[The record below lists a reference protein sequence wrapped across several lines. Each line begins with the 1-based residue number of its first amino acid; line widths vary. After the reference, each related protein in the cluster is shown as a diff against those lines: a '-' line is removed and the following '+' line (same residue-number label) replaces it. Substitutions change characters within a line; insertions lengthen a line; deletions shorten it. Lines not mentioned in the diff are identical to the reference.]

1 MSQVQT
7 APLPTTAMTGAPE
20 AMRAT
25 NIVKRFGAVTALNG
39 VSLHLKKGEMLGIL
53 GDNGAGKSTLIK
65 ILTGYQAPTSGTL
78 AVNGQEVALK
88 SVDHAR
94 ALGIECVYQDLAL
107 VPGLSIYHNMFLN
120 REPLRAGP
128 FRLLDNGAM
137 RRRAA
142 EALEDIGVNI
152 PNVNEEVAM
161 LSGGQRQAVAI
172 ARAVYSKAKILLLDE
187 PLAAMGARESG
198 LILDLIDRLKKRADL
213 SLIMIAHNYAQ
224 TLEVCDRVMMFQHG
238 EVTFERAAAETSVPE
253 LLEIVKQNYRVVR
266 GGA

>member
-1 MSQVQT
+1 MSQVQA
-7 APLPTTAMTGAPE
+7 APLPVATAGAPE
-20 AMRAT
+20 VLRGED
-25 NIVKRFGAVTALNG
+25 IVKRFGAVTALNG
-39 VSLHLKKGEMLGIL
+39 ISLHLKKGEMLGIL
-53 GDNGAGKSTLIK
+53 GDNGAGKSTMIK

-78 AVNGQEVALK
+78 AINGQPVVLK

-120 REPLRAGP
+120 REPLWAGP
-128 FRLLDNGAM
+128 LRLLDNRAM

-172 ARAVYSKAKILLLDE
+172 ARAVYSQAKILLLDE

-198 LILDLIDRLKKRADL
+198 LILDLIDRLKKRGDL

-224 TLEVCDRVMMFQHG
+224 TLEVCDRIMMFQHG

-253 LLEIVKQNYRVVR
+253 LLDVVKQNYKVIR
-266 GGA
+266 GAH

>member
-1 MSQVQT
+1 MSQISAT
-7 APLPTTAMTGAPE
+7 PAANGAVDVL
-20 AMRAT
+20 RAD

-65 ILTGYQAPTSGTL
+65 ILTGFQAPTSGTMTID
-78 AVNGQEVALK
+78 GQQVALK

-120 REPLRAGP
+120 REPLRPWP
-128 FRLLDNGAM
+128 FRLLDNKQM
-137 RRRAA
+137 RRRAV

-152 PNVNEEVAM
+152 PSVDEEVAM

-198 LILDLIDRLKKRADL
+198 LILDLIDRLKKRGEL

-224 TLEVCDRVMMFQHG
+224 TLEVCDRIMLFQHG
-238 EVTFERAAAETSVPE
+238 EVTFQAKSSETSVPE
-253 LLEIVKQNYRVVR
+253 LLDVVKQNYKVVR
-266 GGA
+266 GAA

>member
-1 MSQVQT
+1 MSQVQA
-7 APLPTTAMTGAPE
+7 APLPLAAASAPE
-20 AMRAT
+20 VLRGE

-53 GDNGAGKSTLIK
+53 GDNGAGKSTMIK

-78 AVNGQEVALK
+78 AINGQQVVLK

-120 REPLRAGP
+120 REPLWAGP

-172 ARAVYSKAKILLLDE
+172 ARAVYSQAKILLLDE

-198 LILDLIDRLKKRADL
+198 LILDLIDRLKKRGDL

-224 TLEVCDRVMMFQHG
+224 TLEVCDRIMMFQHG
-238 EVTFERAAAETSVPE
+238 EVTFERASAETSVPE
-253 LLEIVKQNYRVVR
+253 LLEVVKQNYKVIR
-266 GGA
+266 GAH

>member
-1 MSQVQT
+1 MSQVQAAAPT
-7 APLPTTAMTGAPE
+7 AKSAAGAPE
-20 AMRAT
+20 VLRGE

-53 GDNGAGKSTLIK
+53 GDNGAGKSTMIK

-78 AVNGQEVALK
+78 AINGQQVALK

-172 ARAVYSKAKILLLDE
+172 ARAVYSQAKILLLDE

-198 LILDLIDRLKKRADL
+198 LILDLIDRLKKRGDL

-224 TLEVCDRVMMFQHG
+224 TLEVCDRIMMFQHG

-253 LLEIVKQNYRVVR
+253 LLDVVKQNYKVIR
-266 GGA
+266 GAH